1 MIEQS
6 QADKLLKL
14 EIAYSNLYQ
23 AYVSGDIDDMK
34 NKYIAVGDVGIPNL
48 ESLVHNKT
56 KQRMLSEGILP
67 TKFPIPIY
75 DIEDETLLR
84 INTKGCLDALQDEI
98 NNLNIYQSNYIFAKN
113 VLFQPNRNFNKED
126 IIYQNNEQ
134 QLKVAD
140 LLAVIKYAVNI
151 AETIEPDNKNFTK
164 ANASIIILQEISS
177 ILNNKYEDRPIN
189 KMLHL
194 ATNFISSVVKSSVKE
209 DQAKQK
215 TTVTTLLVD
224 LAIDFFCEK

>member
-34 NKYIAVGDVGIPNL
+34 NKYIAVGNVGIPNL

-113 VLFQPNRNFNKED
+113 VLFQPNRNPERAVRAYAYPPTFGSRRACRPRQRFFALRSR
-126 IIYQNNEQ
+126 YLYR
-134 QLKVAD
+134 QLRVGNIRLQRNG
-140 LLAVIKYAVNI
+140 LL
-151 AETIEPDNKNFTK
+151 P
-164 ANASIIILQEISS
+164 
-177 ILNNKYEDRPIN
+177 R
-189 KMLHL
+189 LHL
-194 ATNFISSVVKSSVKE
+194 F
-209 DQAKQK
+209 QQM
-215 TTVTTLLVD
+215 
-224 LAIDFFCEK
+224 